1 MEKTVFN
8 KIVAGILLGSMVF
21 SQPAVYADSPGTS
34 VDGELIDA
42 DKSTN
47 ETSSDGLLTMDD
59 DSSSNAE
66 STELID
72 GDDANA
78 GTLSEASNES
88 ETSLI
93 DDSPIVITGWE
104 ENPIERESVIDNAPE
119 DSYALSALFPD
130 TVEAET
136 DKGTTTVPIARWTA
150 EDYEK
155 AVGTYTLTAALEDG
169 YTLGDGVAPLTNA

>member
-93 DDSPIVITGWE
+93 DDSPIVITG
-104 ENPIERESVIDNAPE
+104 
-119 DSYALSALFPD
+119 
-130 TVEAET
+130 
-136 DKGTTTVPIARWTA
+136 
-150 EDYEK
+150 
-155 AVGTYTLTAALEDG
+155 
-169 YTLGDGVAPLTNA
+169 